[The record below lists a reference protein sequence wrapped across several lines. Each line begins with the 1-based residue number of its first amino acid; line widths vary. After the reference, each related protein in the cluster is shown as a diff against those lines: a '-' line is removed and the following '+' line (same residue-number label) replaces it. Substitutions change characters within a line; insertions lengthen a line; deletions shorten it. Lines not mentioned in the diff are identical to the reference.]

1 MFVCGSQRVAV
12 EHTMCVPARWSSGIS
27 AHQNVECGSAQW
39 EIVPLLGA
47 INCAWSLSLTCGI
60 LKHHFCCSSPKK
72 RICIGLLII
81 KGGSQF
87 LALSKNWHQM
97 CNGIDDPSF
106 PSVQCGVAAAC
117 HCGHQSAVR
126 YEVSLPGILMRR
138 ELQLQ
143 PQPPPVSTGWMHFT
157 QPH

>member
-1 MFVCGSQRVAV
+1 MCAGPLVIWYQR
-12 EHTMCVPARWSSGIS
+12 PS
-27 AHQNVECGSAQW
+27 ECGVWQCTEGNSAFVRGHKLCMVLVAYMW
-39 EIVPLLGA
+39 
-47 INCAWSLSLTCGI
+47 CGI

-81 KGGSQF
+81 MGGSQF
-87 LALSKNWHQM
+87 LALSKNWHQL
-97 CNGIDDPSF
+97 CNGIYDPSF

-138 ELQLQ
+138 ERELQLQ
-143 PQPPPVSTGWMHFT
+143 PQPPPVSTGWMHVT